1 MGDLSQSAGDD
12 AIGGLVGTS
21 HRYLLVLRFMLVNLV
36 AISLLVAAYFQGWLD
51 GFFISYTMELSAAI
65 FLFFVY
71 GLVLC
76 GARTWRVTVE
86 LNDVKTGTPKPASWA
101 GKHLSNVRDNDP
113 ARHLVHAGALRLKL
127 SNRIANVRHIANSLV
142 FLGLIGTV
150 IGFII
155 ALSGVDPAAI
165 TDVENVAPMVSI
177 MVGGMALAL
186 YTTLV
191 GAVLYVWLII
201 DYRILATGTVHLI
214 TATIELGDAGGR
226 H

>member
-1 MGDLSQSAGDD
+1 MEDTGQSAGGDV
-12 AIGGLVGTS
+12 IGEEVGVT

-36 AISLLVAAYFQGWLD
+36 AISVLVAAYLQGWLD

-65 FLFFVY
+65 ALVFLY
-71 GLVLC
+71 GLVTC
-76 GARTWRVTVE
+76 GARTWRITVE
-86 LNDVKTGTPKPASWA
+86 LNDVKAGNPKPSSWA
-101 GKHLSNVRDNDP
+101 GKHLLSIRDSDP
-113 ARHLVHAGALRLKL
+113 ARHSVHAGALRLKL
-127 SNRIANVRHIANSLV
+127 SNRVAGVRHIANSLV

-155 ALSGVDPAAI
+155 ALSGIDPAA
-165 TDVENVAPMVSI
+165 TTEVENVAAMVSTL
-177 MVGGMALAL
+177 VNGMAVAL

-214 TATIELGDAGGR
+214 TATIELEESGGR

>member
-1 MGDLSQSAGDD
+1 
-12 AIGGLVGTS
+12 
-21 HRYLLVLRFMLVNLV
+21 ML
-36 AISLLVAAYFQGWLD
+36 ASFSYFQGWLD
-51 GFFISYTMELSAAI
+51 GFFISYTMELSAAT

-101 GKHLSNVRDNDP
+101 GKHLSSVRDSDP
-113 ARHLVHAGALRLKL
+113 AQHSVHAGALRLKL

-165 TDVENVAPMVSI
+165 TDVENVAPMVST

-201 DYRILATGTVHLI
+201 NYRILVTGTVHLI
-214 TATIELGDAGGR
+214 TATIELGGAGGR

>member
-1 MGDLSQSAGDD
+1 MGNTGQSAGGDV
-12 AIGGLVGTS
+12 IGEEVAVT

-36 AISLLVAAYFQGWLD
+36 AVSLLVAAYLQGWLD
-51 GFFISYTMELSAAI
+51 GFFTSYTMELSAAI
-65 FLFFVY
+65 MLVFLY
-71 GLVLC
+71 GLVTC
-76 GARTWRVTVE
+76 GARTWRITVE
-86 LNDVKTGTPKPASWA
+86 LNDVKVGNPKPSSWA
-101 GKHLSNVRDNDP
+101 GKHLRNVRDSDP
-113 ARHLVHAGALRLKL
+113 ARHSVHAGALRLKL
-127 SNRIANVRHIANSLV
+127 SNRVAGVRHIANSLV

-155 ALSGVDPAAI
+155 ALSGVDPAAT
-165 TDVENVAPMVSI
+165 TDVDNVAAMVSTL
-177 MVGGMALAL
+177 VNGMAVAL

-214 TATIELGDAGGR
+214 TATIELEETGGR

>member
-1 MGDLSQSAGDD
+1 MGDLSQSAGDP

-101 GKHLSNVRDNDP
+101 GKHLSSVRDSDP
-113 ARHLVHAGALRLKL
+113 AQHPVHAGALRLKL

-165 TDVENVAPMVSI
+165 TDVENVAPMVST

-201 DYRILATGTVHLI
+201 NYRILVTGTVHLI
-214 TATIELGDAGGR
+214 TATIELGGAGGR